1 MAKKAK
7 RGSFRAAVGGEAPA
21 GVGHT
26 AGVNRNAFGSKYS
39 VGSKI
44 PVGGGLNRSSR
55 KPARPNLGNGY
66 GIKAANSGGDLVARA
81 QSIFGTVPTRGK
93 VRGGGSDGPC

>member
-1 MAKKAK
+1 MARK
-7 RGSFRAAVGGEAPA
+7 GSFRAAVGGQSPQ

-39 VGSKI
+39 VGNKI

-66 GIKAANSGGDLVARA
+66 GIKAANSGGNLVARA
-81 QSIFGTVPTRGK
+81 QRIFGTVRTGGK